1 VIRTL
6 VVDDDFM
13 VAGVHAD
20 YVERVEGFTVVGK
33 AHSGAEAIELAASCR
48 PQLVLLD
55 LYLPDIGGL
64 DVARRLREP
73 GQPAVDV
80 IVITAA
86 RDVGT
91 VRGAFQAGA
100 LHYLVKPFSF
110 PTFREKL
117 ETYRTLAR
125 SLDTLREADQQDIDR
140 LYGTLRGTS
149 SSTPPKGLSAATLEL
164 VEKAIRDAPTPLSA
178 DQVSQVT
185 GVSRVTARRY
195 LEHLAWRGRVEL
207 TLRYGTTGRPMH
219 LYQRSRGPA

>member
-13 VAGVHAD
+13 VAGVHSD
-20 YVERVEGFTVVGK
+20 YVERVDGFTVVGK
-33 AHSGAEAIELAASCR
+33 AHNGTEAIELVAKCR

-73 GQPAVDV
+73 GQPPVDI

-86 RDVGT
+86 RDVAT

-117 ETYRTLAR
+117 ETYRALAR

-140 LYGTLRGTS
+140 LYGTLRGAS
-149 SSTPPKGLSAATLEL
+149 SAAPPKGLSSATLEL
-164 VEKAIRDAPTPLSA
+164 VENAIRAAPAPLSA
-178 DQVSQVT
+178 DDVSQAT
-185 GVSRVTARRY
+185 GISRVTARRY

-207 TLRYGTTGRPMH
+207 TLRYGTTGRPVH
-219 LYQRSRGPA
+219 LYQQSRGSG